1 MLLFCCYSEP
11 LSKAFGW
18 VILTWWFLMKAQ
30 ACVVGGGQ
38 RADFSEISG
47 CFFQIIF
54 LQTTWDLN
62 AVFPS
67 FYDSDSPPS
76 QPLYKSQST
85 PPSDCWLPHLFLCS
99 LHSGLTK
106 NALREV
112 TDDHILAKC
121 CEDILFLTFSVALPP
136 CWNPTF
142 SCLAPVTQP
151 IWFSCCL
158 CDFPGCQSF

>member
-1 MLLFCCYSEP
+1 MILDVW
-11 LSKAFGW
+11 GW
-18 VILTWWFLMKAQ
+18 CTEMTQ
-30 ACVVGGGQ
+30 RDGTGREEGGGF
-38 RADFSEISG
+38 RTGNTCIPVVDTCWSMAKP
-47 CFFQIIF
+47 IIKIKKKNF
-54 LQTTWDLN
+54 NLIEL
-62 AVFPS
+62 FPS